1 MRLKAAD
8 DKSSA
13 IETLQQFLDSSNLTT
28 AQRKAITKEL
38 AILRAG
44 IKGEKEAAYELDF
57 HFKDSK
63 NSILLH
69 DLRFEVNGRVAQ
81 IDHLLINRILEIYA
95 LETKHFTSGVKINEL
110 GEFLSW
116 NNYKKCYEGI
126 PSPIEQNERHIDVLR
141 EVFKKISIPKRVGIT
156 LKPKM
161 ISYVLVSKNARIDRA
176 EGFDS
181 SSVIKCDAF
190 YKTMRADADN
200 MGVVDLFGSLG
211 KIISRE
217 TLEKIGRQLKY
228 SHKPITID
236 YAAKFGLPKESVQ
249 LMEKIP
255 KTPASAS
262 ASASV
267 IVAPASNHVCSKC
280 SSDNTDIVYGRYGYY
295 FKCGD
300 CDGNTAI
307 KLKCITDECKPRI
320 RKQGLRFFEECANCN
335 SSKLYHENSMQAINE
350 KVLTS

>member
-1 MRLKAAD
+1 MLLKAAD
-8 DKSSA
+8 DKSPA
-13 IETLQQFLDSSNLTT
+13 IETLQQFLDSSNLSAT
-28 AQRKAITKEL
+28 QRKAIIKEL
-38 AILRAG
+38 AIMRAG

-69 DLRFEVNGRVAQ
+69 DLRFEINGRVAQ
-81 IDHLLINRILEIYA
+81 IDHLLINRILEVYV
-95 LETKHFTSGVKINEL
+95 LETKHFNSGVKINEL
-110 GEFLSW
+110 GEFVSW
-116 NNYKKCYEGI
+116 NSYKKCYEGI

-141 EVFKKISIPKRVGIT
+141 EVIKKIAIPKRVGIT

-236 YAAKFGLPKESVQ
+236 YAAKFGIT
-249 LMEKIP
+249 EKP
-255 KTPASAS
+255 MPLTEKVAKAPAPAP
-262 ASASV
+262 APA
-267 IVAPASNHVCSKC
+267 IVAPPSHHVCSKC
-280 SSDNTDIVYGRYGYY
+280 SSDNTEIVYGRYGYY